1 MKISNKSVI
10 HRRLKCFVNYIATE
24 KEKLDEIKA
33 KADEVRDCIESRAKE
48 DGYTILSSPY
58 SGSFASK
65 TGLRRSL
72 RGNDEVEGQDVD
84 IAFVLKDSDK
94 NGNPLGCLI
103 KTFEGYLNA
112 RWPSSD
118 TGHTKSSATI
128 KFSGAKQQYDVV
140 PLIETNRKNI
150 QKLIRLSGPDRQS
163 SVDKHKEFMKSRTEA
178 SDKIDGVVRF
188 NECVRLMKWWRYQQ
202 QIASTILGSE
212 DDEKTEVPSFL
223 INLLCAYAYD
233 NCSVYET
240 HSETLARWFSYL
252 YDVVNRRSSVLFKDF
267 ISNPKVH
274 DVTPWAVLDPMDDT
288 NNIVKKWKDKE
299 INELSDWLGNA
310 RDKMIQSI
318 RHNQE
323 GDNQKSLDC
332 LIHLF
337 GNSISN
343 QCKEIES

>member
-10 HRRLKCFVNYIATE
+10 HKRLKCFVNYIATE

-33 KADEVRDCIESRAKE
+33 KADDVRDCIESQAKK

-94 NGNPLGCLI
+94 NGKPLGCLI
-103 KTFEGYLNA
+103 KTFEGYLDN

-128 KFSGAKQQYDVV
+128 KFSGAKQQYDAV

-150 QKLIRLSGPDRQS
+150 QKLIRLQGKDRQS
-163 SVDKHKEFMKSRTEA
+163 SVVKHKEFMKSRTEA

-202 QIASTILGSE
+202 QSE
-212 DDEKTEVPSFL
+212 SSIFGNSENDKKIPSFL
-223 INLLCAYAYD
+223 MNLLCAHAYD
-233 NCSVYET
+233 KLGVKET
-240 HSETLARWFSYL
+240 YAGTLAEWFGLLHHVTHQKS
-252 YDVVNRRSSVLFKDF
+252 DVVFDDF
-267 ISNPKVH
+267 SKKHSISQEATWRVI
-274 DVTPWAVLDPMDDT
+274 DPVDDS
-288 NNIVKKWKDKE
+288 NNIVQNWSRTMVA
-299 INELSDWLGNA
+299 ELSDWLSQS
-310 RDKMIQSI
+310 RDRMIEAI
-318 RHNQE
+318 RHDCE
-323 GDNQKSLDC
+323 GNDQKSLDC
-332 LIHLF
+332 LVQLF

-343 QCKEIES
+343 QCKEI